1 MFIVIGGCNLKIDKK
16 YEPIVFTFFMA
27 FGMSIFIS
35 FVLVSVNFGYS
46 TIFLKIWMKIWSEA
60 FVCAFPVAYFLP
72 KGIRTL
78 MKIITFVEGK
88 DLK

>member
-16 YEPIVFTFFMA
+16 YELIVFTFFMA

-46 TIFLKIWMKIWSEA
+46 TDFLKIWMRIWSEA

-72 KGIRTL
+72 KGIRIL
-78 MKIITFVEGK
+78 MKTITFVEDK
-88 DLK
+88 NLK